1 MNIGNAIAS
10 IAIANLFDKDNETTG
25 GHPLRSKKR
34 SPGYR
39 SNRQRGSNSFAEH
52 PERW

>member
-10 IAIANLFDKDNETTG
+10 IALAELLDNNTEGG
-25 GHPLRSKKR
+25 GHPLRPLRRSGNRLSK
-34 SPGYR
+34 P
-39 SNRQRGSNSFAEH
+39 QRGSRSFADH

>member
-10 IAIANLFDKDNETTG
+10 IAIANLFDKDNESTD
-25 GHPLRSKKR
+25 GHPLRPKKR
-34 SPGYR
+34 SSGNK